1 MVDLFSRHDNS
12 SLKTQLTEGM
22 LRSILVTDPLPC
34 TTVSFLRCFIPA
46 VLLIITVDLLL
57 MLRTVT
63 TICKVRTARITAR
76 SFWLLRNDNHLL
88 QGKRKALRDFS
99 RKAPSILSGFLF
111 RLSPQCFRSQNVFA
125 CVQARI
131 ESALLAFSH
140 YHNNMSAMMN
150 HLRKWTRL
158 PTSDLSP
165 GIPRYHH
172 IMSTTGNHLK
182 KWTANHGFPKS
193 RTVSLSNARFLR
205 L

>member
-1 MVDLFSRHDNS
+1 
-12 SLKTQLTEGM
+12 
-22 LRSILVTDPLPC
+22 
-34 TTVSFLRCFIPA
+34 
-46 VLLIITVDLLL
+46 
-57 MLRTVT
+57 MLRTIASIRQIRT
-63 TICKVRTARITAR
+63 TRITAR
-76 SFWLLRNDNHLL
+76 SFRFLRNDNHLL
-88 QGKRKALRDFS
+88 QGKKKALRDFS
-99 RKAPSILSGFLF
+99 RKAPSILSGFSF

-165 GIPRYHH
+165 GFPRYHH
-172 IMSTTGNHLK
+172 ITSTMGNHLR

-193 RTVSLSNARFLR
+193 RTVSLSMARFFLR
-205 L
+205 YADARSILK